1 MKSVILGTQMIASGS
16 NKTMIAGGMESITST
31 TAH

>member
-1 MKSVILGTQMIASGS
+1 MKSVILGNQMIANGS
-16 NKTMIAGGMESITST
+16 RKAVITEGMESITST